1 MKPGWRQGYSYSYK
15 GAASIHAEA
24 RKYLKYSYERIF
36 ASPGSSSFAADCKS
50 AETVRHLTF
59 PLLFRW
65 ICNPPL
71 SVRLVINLNFPI
83 HMKKESVKKII
94 DLIITILTA
103 VASAFCVQSCRG

>member
-50 AETVRHLTF
+50 AA
-59 PLLFRW
+59 
-65 ICNPPL
+65 NGPPL
-71 SVRLVINLNFPI
+71 DFPPFVSV
-83 HMKKESVKKII
+83 
-94 DLIITILTA
+94 DLQSTA
-103 VASAFCVQSCRG
+103 FSQTCY